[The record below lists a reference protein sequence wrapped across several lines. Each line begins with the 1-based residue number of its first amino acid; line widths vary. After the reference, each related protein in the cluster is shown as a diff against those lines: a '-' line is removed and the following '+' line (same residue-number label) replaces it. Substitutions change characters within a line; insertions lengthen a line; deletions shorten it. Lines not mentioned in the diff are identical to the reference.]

1 MRRQR
6 CPLRAGRTSL
16 AMPQTITLGFLIRL
30 VLQALGFAK
39 GDCLVVQRQGQL
51 VGGQLFRAPAE
62 GRAVDQLEDMLEP
75 RRAGALGQQ
84 HSLELLDVVGT
95 LIVSGLCARSARG
108 FRMRRHA
115 RILTDFAPP
124 ETALRQA
131 DSGMR
136 PSSDEHTSEL

>member
-1 MRRQR
+1 MRISDWSSDL
-6 CPLRAGRTSL
+6 CSS
-16 AMPQTITLGFLIRL
+16 
-30 VLQALGFAK
+30 
-39 GDCLVVQRQGQL
+39 DHL
-51 VGGQLFRAPAE
+51 VGGQLFRALAE
-62 GRAVDQLEDMLEP
+62 GRAVDQLADMLEP

-84 HSLELLDVVGT
+84 HSLELLDVVGK
-95 LIVSGLCARSARG
+95 LIVSGLCARSDRG

-136 PSSDEHTSEL
+136 PTAHVTVWALAEHARATSPTLRSAPRRSEEHTSELQSLMT

>member
-1 MRRQR
+1 MRISDWSSDL
-6 CPLRAGRTSL
+6 CSS
-16 AMPQTITLGFLIRL
+16 
-30 VLQALGFAK
+30 
-39 GDCLVVQRQGQL
+39 DHL
-51 VGGQLFRAPAE
+51 VGGQLFRALAE

-84 HSLELLDVVGT
+84 HSLELLDVVGK
-95 LIVSGLCARSARG
+95 LIVSGLCARSDRG

-136 PSSDEHTSEL
+136 PTAHVDRKSTRLNSSH